1 MDQKDNRKQIQNHI
15 LGIAG
20 TLLFHGLLIFLFYVI
35 VFHTPIPPWP
45 EEGGGGGGN
54 GLEINL
60 GTSNDGVGANQ
71 YADISMPSFE
81 NRKVSEPVTPPAE
94 EEVKQAKAQ
103 DEEVLTQDNEE
114 SVAVPSKTENT
125 KKKTEKKTEKTT
137 PVVKQPVKPVAL
149 VQPVVNQNAL
159 YKKKSNNDGTTG
171 KPGNQGREDGKT
183 GSGNYGGT
191 GTGKGTGD
199 GSGSG
204 SGSGSG
210 TGSGIGSG
218 NGGGV
223 GGGNSYDLGGRIARK
238 FQLPFYNSPEQG
250 KIVVSIKVNKQG
262 KVTYAA
268 AGAKGTTISEIG
280 LRQQAE
286 NAALKTVFAPDANAP
301 EEQRG
306 TITYNFRKVK

>member
-15 LGIAG
+15 FGIAG

-35 VFHTPIPPWP
+35 IFHTPIPPWP

-60 GTSNDGVGANQ
+60 GTSNDGMGADQ
-71 YADISMPSFE
+71 FAEISMPSFE

-94 EEVKQAKAQ
+94 QVVKEVKTQ

-114 SVAVPSKTENT
+114 SVAVPSKTEKT
-125 KKKTEKKTEKTT
+125 KKKTEKTT
-137 PVVKQPVKPVAL
+137 PVVKQTVKPVVP
-149 VQPVVNQNAL
+149 VQPVVNPNAL

-171 KPGNQGREDGKT
+171 KAGNQGREDGKK

-199 GSGSG
+199 GSGTGSG

-210 TGSGIGSG
+210 SGIGSG
-218 NGGGV
+218 TGGGV
-223 GGGNSYDLGGRIARK
+223 GSGISFDLGGRTARSFGK
-238 FQLPFYNSPEQG
+238 PFYNSPEQG
-250 KIVVSIKVNKQG
+250 KIVVTIKVNKQG
-262 KVTYAA
+262 KVTFAE
-268 AGAKGTTISEIG
+268 AGARGTSITEIG

-286 NAALKTVFAPDANAP
+286 IAARKTVFAPDDNAA
-301 EEQRG
+301 EEQKG
-306 TITYNFRKVK
+306 TITYVFKKVK